1 MLTIGSRAFHPGWAA
16 SIAAVLALAAAIS
29 LGNWQ
34 VRRAGEKLALQE
46 RLDDRSHGAPVQ
58 IPSQPVAAGA
68 IEYSRVTVRGE
79 FLPQHTILLDN
90 KVHNGQVGYQV
101 LTPLRIEGGE
111 LCVLVNRGWVAAGP
125 RREILPQFPTLAG
138 TQQVEGIAVPP
149 ARRYFE
155 LGPAVTSGPV
165 WQNLVLGRYA
175 AATRLTLQPFLV
187 QQLNVGDDGLTRI
200 QERPDTGVNMH
211 RGYAFQWY
219 ALGVLV
225 VVLYV
230 ALNLKRTNGKQA

>member
-1 MLTIGSRAFHPGWAA
+1 MLSLGSRTFRPGLVASLAA
-16 SIAAVLALAAAIS
+16 GIALAAAIA

-58 IPSQPVAAGA
+58 IPPRMLAADEIAYYRVA
-68 IEYSRVTVRGE
+68 VRGE

-90 KVHNGQVGYQV
+90 RIYKGQVGYQV
-101 LTPLRIEGGE
+101 LTPLRIDGGN
-111 LCVLVNRGWVAAGP
+111 LSVLVNRGWVAAGP
-125 RREILPQFPTLAG
+125 RRESLPQFPTPAG
-138 TQQVEGIAVPP
+138 PQDVEGIAMPP
-149 ARRYFE
+149 SRHYLQ
-155 LGPAVTSGPV
+155 LGPEVSVGTV
-165 WQNLVLGRYA
+165 WENLDLDRYA
-175 AATRLTLQPFLV
+175 AESKLTVEPFLV
-187 QQLNVGDDGLTRI
+187 QQLNTGNDGLTRI

-230 ALNLKRTNGKQA
+230 TLNLKRKNGEQT